1 MWLRTPCIAAL
12 LLSMMDLSTAAQ
24 FFIGRTSNFRSIIPL
39 GSSDKQM
46 ARALMDEIRRYGAMD
61 RLISDNAKA
70 QVSARVKE
78 ILRTF
83 CIKDWQ
89 SEPYKGNQNYAERGW
104 KDTKTRTNNLLN
116 MSGAPPELWLQAL
129 A

>member
-1 MWLRTPCIAAL
+1 
-12 LLSMMDLSTAAQ
+12 
-24 FFIGRTSNFRSIIPL
+24 
-39 GSSDKQM
+39 
-46 ARALMDEIRRYGAMD
+46 MD

-70 QVSARVKE
+70 QILEQVKE

-89 SEPYKGNQNYAERGW
+89 SEQYKGNQNYAERGW

-129 A
+129 AYICTIQNHSAVTSLNDRKPIEWLLGHTPDITVLLQFQCA